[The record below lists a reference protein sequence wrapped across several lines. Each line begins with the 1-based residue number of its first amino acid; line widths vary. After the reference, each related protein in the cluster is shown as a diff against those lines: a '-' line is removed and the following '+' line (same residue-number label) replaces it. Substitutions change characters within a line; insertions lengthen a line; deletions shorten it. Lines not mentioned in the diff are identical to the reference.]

1 MIFGETDD
9 EVSVVALSWAECD
22 NSSFDMSCFESAAPN
37 PSSLCPKS
45 GAATATYHWTITYSK
60 SENKFRASSERKRL
74 KMSPSPTFE
83 TDGREDGAVPL
94 QFRSKWQ
101 QIVSLGAA
109 VLYLDNLLPF

>member
-1 MIFGETDD
+1 
-9 EVSVVALSWAECD
+9 
-22 NSSFDMSCFESAAPN
+22 MSCFESAAPN
-37 PSSLCPKS
+37 PSLCPKS

-83 TDGREDGAVPL
+83 TDEQEDGAVPL

-101 QIVSLGAA
+101 QIVSPGITAALGIRVNKGKLRQSRNNPCRTGSA
-109 VLYLDNLLPF
+109 D

>member
-1 MIFGETDD
+1 M
-9 EVSVVALSWAECD
+9 SVVALSWAVSD
-22 NSSFDMSCFESAAPN
+22 HSLFDMSCFESAAPN
-37 PSSLCPKS
+37 PPSLCPKS

-83 TDGREDGAVPL
+83 TDEQEDGAVPL

-101 QIVSLGAA
+101 QIVSPVVAF
-109 VLYLDNLLPF
+109 LYQDNLLRF

>member
-1 MIFGETDD
+1 M
-9 EVSVVALSWAECD
+9 SVVALSWAVTD
-22 NSSFDMSCFESAAPN
+22 HSLFDMSCFESAAPN
-37 PSSLCPKS
+37 PSLCPKS

-83 TDGREDGAVPL
+83 TEEQEDGAVPL

-101 QIVSLGAA
+101 QIVSPGITCCCVKDITLF
-109 VLYLDNLLPF
+109 LT

>member
-1 MIFGETDD
+1 M
-9 EVSVVALSWAECD
+9 SVVALSWAVTD
-22 NSSFDMSCFESAAPN
+22 HSVFDMSCFESAAPN
-37 PSSLCPKS
+37 PSLCPKS

-83 TDGREDGAVPL
+83 TDEQEDGAVPL

-101 QIVSLGAA
+101 QIVSPGITCCC
-109 VLYLDNLLPF
+109 VEVEEVNLFLT